1 MGLVKT
7 ALIGAAV
14 YGAIK
19 YITKKDDITGRS
31 IVDDLKDKAPEWI
44 DKAKGY
50 KQEMEAK
57 YNNFASEFPEQ

>member
-1 MGLVKT
+1 MGLLKT

-19 YITKKDDITGRS
+19 YITKKDELTGRS
-31 IVDDLKDKAPEWI
+31 IADDLKDKAPEWI

-50 KQEMEAK
+50 KSDLQAR
-57 YNNFASEFPEQ
+57 YNNLANDYPE